1 MEPGKLGRQSE
12 HGIGVDAFGG
22 TVIDPTKNVYA
33 LVEAANKRQ
42 DDLRMAQNELIKEQN
57 RATKELM
64 DVHALHQADIAR
76 LRAEHIKELG
86 MMESNRL
93 NAIRQVDVTAVR
105 TEADRS
111 LGAIQTLA
119 AQTTQNAETLRAA
132 LVNTATTIAASTS
145 ATVSALQERIA
156 ALEKSSYEGVGKQRV
171 ADPMMAALFDKVN
184 AIHLNSAEKTGKSE
198 GISTSWGILLGAIAL
213 LSAIGGFVSFLIML
227 FRTFKP

>member
-1 MEPGKLGRQSE
+1 MGL
-12 HGIGVDAFGG
+12 GVDSAGG
-22 TVIDPTKNVYA
+22 PVVDPTANVLQ

-42 DDLRMAQNELIKEQN
+42 DDLRTAQNELIQEKN

-64 DVHALHQADIAR
+64 DVHAAHQAEVAR

-86 MMESNRL
+86 AMESNRL

-111 LGAIQTLA
+111 LSAIQTLA
-119 AQTTQNAETLRAA
+119 AQTATNAETLRTA

-184 AIHLNSAEKTGKSE
+184 AIHLNSAEKTGKTE
-198 GISTSWGILLGAIAL
+198 GISTSWGILLGVIAVL
-213 LSAIGGFVSFLIML
+213 GGLTGFVSFIIML
-227 FRTFKP
+227 VRTFKP